1 MKTEQSTLSLISG
14 LESSL
19 KNFDKP
25 RETNTKTLEGLKK
38 YGDQVAAILQAENGL
53 PTGVAEGMV
62 KDYQN
67 TVCSCY
73 IFDKGSDVAACLVL
87 QRSMSQMNDI
97 RFYFYPS
104 K

>member
-1 MKTEQSTLSLISG
+1 MKTQESILSLISG

-25 RETNTKTLEGLKK
+25 TETNTKTLEGLKK
-38 YGDQVAAILQAENGL
+38 YSDEVAIFLQAENGL
-53 PTGVAEGMV
+53 PTSVAEGMV

-73 IFDKGSDVAACLVL
+73 IFDKGSDVATC
-87 QRSMSQMNDI
+87 
-97 RFYFYPS
+97 
-104 K
+104 